1 MTDCSAHKLDG
12 SHCTRKAIKDGLCAQ
27 HYRMKH
33 GKSATSRKFSVSKV
47 LSVYKGCPSGTMK
60 RKAYTRKSFT
70 REDGTHVE
78 GSKVPASC
86 IEDRGMKSRLWQIEN
101 QSMGIG
107 PLKKHQLTKFGYDTD
122 LPEKERHAA
131 IDKAVKKY
139 GSLSMI
145 RKLNAIAVYDKR
157 THPEDAKIYLADRDY
172 VRMIHSELKSR
183 KTRSKSLRKVAKS
196 RSRSYSKS
204 RARSM
209 SKSRKTSKSRK

>member
-1 MTDCSAHKLDG
+1 MTDCSAKKLDG
-12 SHCTRKAIKDGLCAQ
+12 SHCTRKCIKDGLCGQ

-33 GKSATSRKFSVSKV
+33 GKSAMSSSRKFSVSKV

-122 LPEKERHAA
+122 LPEKERHMA
-131 IDKAVKKY
+131 IDKAIKKY
-139 GSLSMI
+139 GSLSTI
-145 RKLNAIAVYDKR
+145 RKLNAIAIYDKR
-157 THPEDAKIYLADRDY
+157 THPDDAKIYLADRDY
-172 VRMIHSELKSR
+172 VRSIHSELKSR
-183 KTRSKSLRKVAKS
+183 KTRSKSLRMKAKS

-204 RARSM
+204 R
-209 SKSRKTSKSRK
+209 KTSKSRK